1 MREKNVRVIVMAYS
15 KDEIKLIMKSMK
27 LDFALE
33 KMNAD
38 QHQP

>member
-1 MREKNVRVIVMAYS
+1 MAYS

-33 KMNAD
+33 KNERWSATTLVEW
-38 QHQP
+38 